1 MLNKNMDGK
10 MLSQELSLALANT
23 VPLAKCAQDL
33 LRGGM
38 VDRIFENSRG
48 IISVPI
54 NYKTYYSWAKNLPS
68 KHGFSFDKR
77 FDFWAE
83 SKKGMEG
90 VAFVNTS
97 NQVVF
102 PLYRRD
108 DTIRCVHLPSGKLMG
123 YDIEQLMPVFPRAV
137 YESLHK
143 SDHKAFK
150 EFQKKVA
157 ELCDIRSHWLQGKGT
172 YPSNGHLD
180 TDYEGSITPAE
191 QEAVS
196 ELEKESMTTWATVGR
211 RGMGGNPFT
220 EKRDQNPWAVKHDDS
235 NDSNMF
241 ITREMLEKAIVKE
254 RKEVSATLNKDK
266 LEGKEDMTKATQ
278 VKAGMINV
286 NKEALKQVGYLNAGR
301 ASNKLIKESIRPLL
315 NAMFKPTF
323 MQKIAMKLFKMEN
336 PVDVAL
342 KSGMSDLLCAQM
354 VQAIVEIKGVDN
366 PYVREVTQAGIT
378 QAGYELS
385 KAIPFEDAIDK
396 VVANLEKGAEGIVS
410 KISK

>member
-1 MLNKNMDGK
+1 MLNKRMEGK
-10 MLSQELSLALANT
+10 LLSQELAFGITKN
-23 VPLAKCAQDL
+23 VPKARAVI
-33 LRGGM
+33 GSINIAE
-38 VDRIFENSRG
+38 IFEKSRG
-48 IISVPI
+48 IISIPS
-54 NYKTYYSWAKNLPS
+54 NFKDYFSWANGKPS
-68 KHGFSFDKR
+68 KHGFNFEAR

-90 VAFVNTS
+90 VAFITCGGRLI
-97 NQVVF
+97 F
-102 PLYRRD
+102 PLYRDD
-108 DTIRCVHLPSGKLMG
+108 DTVRGVDLDSGCITAQ
-123 YDIEQLMPVFPRAV
+123 DITNLMPLFPRAV
-137 YESLHK
+137 LATMTGSERAAFNDFQ
-143 SDHKAFK
+143 DHIAS
-150 EFQKKVA
+150 
-157 ELCDIRSHWLQGKGT
+157 LCDMRTRWLEGKEKPISG
-172 YPSNGHLD
+172 GRLD
-180 TDYEGSITPAE
+180 PDYEGSITPAAA
-191 QEAVS
+191 EAIA
-196 ELEKESMTTWATVGR
+196 ELEEPSLASSSWSMVGR
-211 RGMGGNPFT
+211 RGMGNSPFT
-220 EKRDQNPWAVKHDDS
+220 VKRDKRPNPWELTNTPEGNV
-235 NDSNMF
+235 F
-241 ITREMLEKAIVKE
+241 ITKEMLEKAASTTISNETILK
-254 RKEVSATLNKDK
+254 
-266 LEGKEDMTKATQ
+266 GKEDMTKATQ

-385 KAIPFEDAIDK
+385 KAIPFEEAIDK
-396 VVANLEKGAEGIVS
+396 VVANLEKGAEGIVA

>member
-10 MLSQELSLALANT
+10 MLSQELALALANT
-23 VPLAKCAQDL
+23 VPKAKNVQDM

-38 VDRIFENSRG
+38 VDRIFEKSRG
-48 IISVPI
+48 IISIPI
-54 NYKTYYSWAKNLPS
+54 KHATYYAWSKDKPS

-90 VAFVNTS
+90 VAFVTTS
-97 NQVVF
+97 HQLVL
-102 PLYRRD
+102 PMYRND
-108 DTIRCVHLPSGKLMG
+108 DTVRCAHLESGRIVWVDMV
-123 YDIEQLMPVFPRAV
+123 DLMPLFPRAV
-137 YESLHK
+137 LASIDPK
-143 SDHKAFK
+143 DKDAFNKFQDHIAK
-150 EFQKKVA
+150 
-157 ELCDIRSHWLQGKGT
+157 LCDIRTRWLEGKGT
-172 YPSNGHLD
+172 YPRNGNLD
-180 TDYEGSITPAE
+180 VNYEGSITPAE

-196 ELEKESMTTWATVGR
+196 ELENESMTTWATVGR
-211 RGMGGNPFT
+211 RGVGGNPFAVKK
-220 EKRDQNPWAVKHDDS
+220 ESNPWWVKTPEG
-235 NDSNMF
+235 NAF
-241 ITREMLEKAIVKE
+241 ITKEMLEKAEVRAKKETIVNS
-254 RKEVSATLNKDK
+254 VLNKDK

-366 PYVREVTQAGIT
+366 PYVRQVTQAGIT

-396 VVANLEKGAEGIVS
+396 VVENLEKGAEGIVA

>member
-10 MLSQELSLALANT
+10 MLSQELALALANT
-23 VPLAKCAQDL
+23 VPKAKTVQDM

-38 VDRIFENSRG
+38 VDRIFEKSRG
-48 IISVPI
+48 IISIPI
-54 NYKTYYSWAKNLPS
+54 KHATYYAWSKNKPS

-90 VAFVNTS
+90 VAFVTTS
-97 NQVVF
+97 HQLVF
-102 PLYRRD
+102 PLYRND
-108 DTIRCVHLPSGKLMG
+108 DTVRCVHLESGRIVWV
-123 YDIEQLMPVFPRAV
+123 DIIDLMPMFPRAV
-137 YESLHK
+137 TEALDK
-143 SDHKAFK
+143 N
-150 EFQKKVA
+150 QKKYFHAFQDQVSN
-157 ELCDIRSHWLQGKGT
+157 LCDIRTRWLEGKGT
-172 YPSNGHLD
+172 YPTHGQLD
-180 TDYEGSITPAE
+180 ADYEGSITPAE

-196 ELEKESMTTWATVGR
+196 ELENDMYVHTPGNKDTWATVGR
-211 RGMGGNPFT
+211 RGMGGSINDKKP
-220 EKRDQNPWAVKHDDS
+220 NPWATRRD
-235 NDSNMF
+235 DSNMF
-241 ITREMLEKAIVKE
+241 ITKEMLDKAMIKTQKE
-254 RKEVSATLNKDK
+254 QTK

-366 PYVREVTQAGIT
+366 PYVRQVTQAGIT

-396 VVANLEKGAEGIVS
+396 VVANLEKGAEGIVA